1 MDQTALESLRNYAAT
16 DSFARRA
23 FELLAQRQRKR
34 TELAVEVLMRDMG
47 CPRADAVKF
56 LKRLG
61 KLECGRFYAGRGSK
75 QSRFRWRY
83 AMYSVAQVA
92 LGQPASLEALPWDD
106 DDVGQ
111 EDDSQELGDGAVP
124 PQTGPVAAAM
134 DTPASAFAPLPRRL
148 INHTYPLRPDLL
160 VPIGLPADLTAQEAD
175 RLAAF
180 IRALA
185 VMPCTDGKS
194 LDK

>member
-1 MDQTALESLRNYAAT
+1 MDQTALESLQNYAAR

-92 LGQPASLEALPWDD
+92 LGQPASLEALPWED

-111 EDDSQELGDGAVP
+111 EDDSQKLGDGGAETLYITPVVSAAGTAPVP
-124 PQTGPVAAAM
+124 T
-134 DTPASAFAPLPRRL
+134 ASVSRAQL
-148 INHTYPLRPDLL
+148 IGHTYPLRPELFVSL
-160 VPIGLPADLTAQEAD
+160 SLPPDLTAQEAD

-185 VMPCTDGKS
+185 VMPAN
-194 LDK
+194 